1 MSRSCGVIPSR
12 RCLSEASTWAAE
24 RCIGGERKGGE
35 RMKLWKAWTD
45 EEKAQLRGL
54 AGTMIAAKVAARMD
68 RSRHSVLNMTRRL
81 GLPGATNCRCPW
93 TIEEDEAIRR
103 GLKAGKTTRQI

>member
-1 MSRSCGVIPSR
+1 
-12 RCLSEASTWAAE
+12 
-24 RCIGGERKGGE
+24 
-35 RMKLWKAWTD
+35 MKLWKAWTD

-81 GLPGATNCRCPW
+81 
-93 TIEEDEAIRR
+93 
-103 GLKAGKTTRQI
+103 